1 MNKTIDVIPSE
12 IMTALVRYP
21 WPGNVRE
28 LQNIIE
34 RAVILSTGFIL
45 SLAMEELHIRT
56 EAPSVSYRGSNKLRT
71 TLEDAER
78 QEIVAALEKSIGK
91 VGGPNGAEALL
102 GMCRSTLLFRMQK
115 LNITTSRAVASR

>member
-28 LQNIIE
+28 LQSI
-34 RAVILSTGFIL
+34 

-56 EAPSVSYRGSNKLRT
+56 EAPSVRYRGSNKLLT

-91 VGGPNGAEALL
+91 VGGPNGAEAPL